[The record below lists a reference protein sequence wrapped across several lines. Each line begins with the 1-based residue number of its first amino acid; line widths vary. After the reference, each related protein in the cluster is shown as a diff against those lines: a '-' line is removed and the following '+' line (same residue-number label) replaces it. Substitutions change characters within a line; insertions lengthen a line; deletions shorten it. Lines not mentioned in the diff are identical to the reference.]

1 MAVNVEKNFEV
12 NEYKYL
18 SKEDMQRLSV
28 LKHMVS
34 TYYGFQKARIAM
46 DNRLAGMIKEYVDFN
61 EIAEKVKSNG
71 EEKEIEEFQKRF
83 NIPVSKEKG
92 ELVKKMKKASL
103 PNLSWLIE
111 KYTGMT
117 EVSQLAHIVWESESI
132 ERKLKRDIGKSLGSY
147 EIYNKWMRYVKGMGP
162 VLSAAVISVIKTPK
176 RFKNISALWQF
187 SGLGHIYYCIHC
199 NKHITVNKVMSVGG
213 KKKKVRTF
221 GGRLAAE
228 AHAKGHGLKYDDCI
242 VEMAQKRVTGI
253 TANWNPFMKTTCWKI
268 ASSFVNNGKYYRR
281 AYEIFKYDELEKA
294 EQPQLK
300 RLEVAIG
307 WVPVDDE
314 IREKI
319 MKRFQ
324 CPECGYTEDKPLRAC
339 PMCGMRAQPVI
350 TAERAEMLK
359 KMGVEEVQVVPMRAH
374 IDNRAKRKTVKL
386 FLSHLYDRWM
396 RLEGEDPGEPYAS
409 KILGHNFYPPPEPE
423 GGVI

>member
-199 NKHITVNKVMSVGG
+199 NKHITVN
-213 KKKKVRTF
+213 
-221 GGRLAAE
+221 E
-228 AHAKGHGLKYDDCI
+228 
-242 VEMAQKRVTGI
+242 
-253 TANWNPFMKTTCWKI
+253 
-268 ASSFVNNGKYYRR
+268 
-281 AYEIFKYDELEKA
+281 
-294 EQPQLK
+294 
-300 RLEVAIG
+300 
-307 WVPVDDE
+307 
-314 IREKI
+314 
-319 MKRFQ
+319 
-324 CPECGYTEDKPLRAC
+324 
-339 PMCGMRAQPVI
+339 GM
-350 TAERAEMLK
+350 
-359 KMGVEEVQVVPMRAH
+359 
-374 IDNRAKRKTVKL
+374 
-386 FLSHLYDRWM
+386 
-396 RLEGEDPGEPYAS
+396 
-409 KILGHNFYPPPEPE
+409 
-423 GGVI
+423 